1 MDQEKYTLRYEYNG
15 TTIVRE
21 FEAED
26 LHELAYNMLLFVRSA
41 GYDYIDMLE
50 FSEPEGNIYRAEVLE
65 G

>member
-26 LHELAYNMLLFVRSA
+26 LYELSYQMLQFVRSV
-41 GYDYIDMLE
+41 GFDYIDMLE
-50 FSEPEGNIYRAEVLE
+50 FSEPEGSIYRAEVLDD
-65 G
+65 

>member
-1 MDQEKYTLRYEYNG
+1 MGQEKYTLRYECNG
-15 TTIVRE
+15 TTIARE

-26 LHELAYNMLLFVRSA
+26 LYELSYQMLQFVRSI

-50 FSEPEGNIYRAEVLE
+50 FSEPEGNIIRAEVLE

>member
-1 MDQEKYTLRYEYNG
+1 MNQEKYTLRYEFQG

-26 LHELAYNMLLFVRSA
+26 LHELSYNLLQFVRSA